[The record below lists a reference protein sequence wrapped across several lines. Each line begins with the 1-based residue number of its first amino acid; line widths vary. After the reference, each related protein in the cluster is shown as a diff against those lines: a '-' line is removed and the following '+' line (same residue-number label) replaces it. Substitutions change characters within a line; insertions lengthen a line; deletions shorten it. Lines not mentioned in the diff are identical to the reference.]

1 VTSGLDHACSTTTKG
16 GLPDGPASGSAEMTP
31 ETARWLAATLAPHL
45 VAMRVVT
52 AGTRYEACEVAS
64 GTPGTGRPPGP
75 RISPATKIFIAGM
88 LELIDGER
96 AADPVSTAQPAG

>member
-1 VTSGLDHACSTTTKG
+1 MTSGLDHS
-16 GLPDGPASGSAEMTP
+16 GLADMTP
-31 ETARWLAATLAPHL
+31 ETARWLAAELAPHL

-52 AGTRYEACEVAS
+52 AGTRYEACEAA
-64 GTPGTGRPPGP
+64 GGMPGTGQPPRP

-96 AADPVSTAQPAG
+96 TADPVSTAQHAG